1 MQQLLLYSSR
11 DVGVLHRLA
20 DALTALL
27 LYCNAISFNKKLK
40 VNFKTIV
47 SDAIHLD
54 YNII

>member
-47 SDAIHLD
+47 SDAIHLE